1 MYHKKESAAD
11 MQWTDD
17 GRCFTAPPVRLALE
31 TWAAQGVFTGLSL
44 CDEWYRAYIGWWRQ
58 RHGFAMEKDW
68 LLYCAGVKPALSCIL
83 RALTGTWEKVLLLT
97 PADRTAAELVR
108 SNGRQVVPCPLQY
121 SGGTY
126 RVDFAQ
132 LERQLSDPQLTMLL
146 LDNPHSPT
154 GTVWEHN
161 TLEQI
166 GALCKKYD
174 VTVLSDETGCDLT
187 DPGCTY
193 IPFASVSAACRDNSV
208 TCISPEKPFCLHGL
222 QTAAAVIPNERLRR
236 KVQCVLHTEGIEQ
249 PNAFAVPAVTA
260 SFTQGADW
268 LDSRCAA
275 IWENKKA
282 IREFIDR
289 ELPELRVLPS
299 KAGTVVRLDCANV
312 IGCIRAAVPFIPA
325 QAGIHFADS
334 AWYGN
339 GQADILEINAE
350 CPKDR
355 LPDRLRCF
363 RQGMLEYEQA
373 VIRQC

>member
-1 MYHKKESAAD
+1 MYHKRESAAH

-17 GRCFTAPPVRLALE
+17 GRCLTAPPVRLALE

-44 CDEWYRAYIGWWRQ
+44 CDEWYRAYIGWWKQ

-83 RALTGTWEKVLLLT
+83 RALTGIGEKVLLLM
-97 PADRTAAELVR
+97 PADRAEAELVR
-108 SNGRQVVPCPLQY
+108 SNGRQVLPCPLQY

-132 LERQLSDPQLTMLL
+132 MERHLSDPQLTMLL

-174 VTVLSDETGCDLT
+174 VAVLSDETSCDLT

-193 IPFASVSAACRDNSV
+193 IPFASVSAVCRDNSV

-236 KVQCVLHTEGIEQ
+236 KVQCVLHTNGIDQ
-249 PNAFAVPAVTA
+249 PNAFAVSAVTA

-282 IREFIDR
+282 ICDFIDR
-289 ELPELRVLPS
+289 ELPELQALPS
-299 KAGTVVRLDCANV
+299 KAGTMVRLDCANV

-325 QAGIHFADS
+325 QAGTHFTDS
-334 AWYGN
+334 AWYGS

-363 RQGMLEYEQA
+363 QQGLQK
-373 VIRQC
+373 

>member
-17 GRCFTAPPVRLALE
+17 GRCLTAPPVRLALE

-44 CDEWYRAYIGWWRQ
+44 CDEWYRAYIGWWKQ

-83 RALTGTWEKVLLLT
+83 RALTGIGEKVLLLM
-97 PADRTAAELVR
+97 PADRAEAELVR
-108 SNGRQVVPCPLQY
+108 SNGRQVLPCPLQY

-132 LERQLSDPQLTMLL
+132 MERHLSDPQLTMLL

-161 TLEQI
+161 TLVQI

-174 VTVLSDETGCDLT
+174 VAVLSDETSCDLT

-236 KVQCVLHTEGIEQ
+236 KVQCVLHTNGIDQ
-249 PNAFAVPAVTA
+249 PNAFAVSAVTA
-260 SFTQGADW
+260 SFMQGADW

-282 IREFIDR
+282 ICDFIDR
-289 ELPELRVLPS
+289 ELPELQALPS
-299 KAGTVVRLDCANV
+299 KAETMVRLDCANV

-325 QAGIHFADS
+325 QAGTHFADS
-334 AWYGN
+334 AWYGS

-355 LPDRLRCF
+355 LLDRLRCF
-363 RQGMLEYEQA
+363 QQGMQKYEQT